1 MILKILKFFIA
12 VAFIFFL
19 FMVVVQLDMGRNN
32 LQYVVL
38 MKDALIMSLKF
49 QVMLCRYIFSFLN
62 ETRVVKIFGDKK

>member
-49 QVMLCRYIFSFLN
+49 QVIALPIYLLFF
-62 ETRVVKIFGDKK
+62 K

>member
-49 QVMLCRYIFSFLN
+49 QVIALPIYLLFFKR
-62 ETRVVKIFGDKK
+62 D